1 MFTKLDTVDY
11 QLALVNNIEWRH
23 DDISDVTIQYFSA
36 KNKPFSVC

>member
-1 MFTKLDTVDY
+1 MLTKLDTVDY
-11 QLALVNNIEWRH
+11 QLALIDNIELRH